1 MTNSLRLA
9 LATAS
14 LTACAGTSSA
24 NILTNPGF
32 EDITAWGYLF
42 TLGDT
47 CGYTTDASHTGT
59 RSFLFG
65 EADDVINLSQA
76 VPFVNGQEYE
86 LSFWVLNYGVGND
99 FLSVSIFASD
109 APETTYLQGGV
120 PTGLESW
127 EQVNLNFTVPAVG
140 DYYRF
145 VFKGYDNNAAF
156 YIDDVSLTA
165 VPTSG
170 TAGMLGIGGLA
181 AVRRRR

>member
-1 MTNSLRLA
+1 MTNFPRLA

-14 LTACAGTSSA
+14 LTAFAGVSSA
-24 NILTNPGF
+24 NILTNNGF
-32 EDITAWGYLF
+32 ENNDAWGYLF

-47 CGYTTDASHTGT
+47 CGYTTDAAHTGT

-65 EADDVINLSQA
+65 EAADVINLSQA

-99 FLSVSIFASD
+99 LLEVSVFASD
-109 APETTYLQGGV
+109 APEMTVTTGLV
-120 PTGLESW
+120 PTGLEAW
-127 EQVNLNFTVPAVG
+127 EQVSLNFTVPAVG
-140 DYYRF
+140 GYYRF

-156 YIDDVSLTA
+156 YIDDVSLAA
-165 VPTSG
+165 VPSGGTSG
-170 TAGMLGIGGLA
+170 LLGLGGLA